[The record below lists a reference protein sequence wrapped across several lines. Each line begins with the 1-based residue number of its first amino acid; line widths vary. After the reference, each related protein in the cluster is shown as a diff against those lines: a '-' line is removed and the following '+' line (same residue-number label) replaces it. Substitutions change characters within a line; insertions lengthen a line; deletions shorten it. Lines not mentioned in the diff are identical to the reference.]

1 MSNAITELARAP
13 SGARVGDDGHPHA
26 RRAPRANSSDLRQ
39 RQQLLVAQARVLA
52 NPTRYQLLRRI
63 GDADG
68 GVTISELSQSFGLT
82 RTAIRQHV
90 SRLVDSGL
98 VWVQPVVPT
107 GPGRPC
113 HRYLATP
120 LTAAMWKAGD
130 PFEQVARLLVKAR
143 PSSSGEK

>member
-1 MSNAITELARAP
+1 MLELL
-13 SGARVGDDGHPHA
+13 GAVHNNGGVGDTQA
-26 RRAPRANSSDLRQ
+26 SRANSTISADRRQ
-39 RQQLLVAQARVLA
+39 LVAQARVLA
-52 NPTRYQLLRRI
+52 NPTRYRLLRRI

-68 GVTISELSQSFGLT
+68 GVTVAELSQSFGLT

-98 VWVQPVVPT
+98 VWAQPVAPT

-120 LTAAMWKAGD
+120 LTAALWKAGD
-130 PFEQVARLLVKAR
+130 PFEQVADLLVGPR
-143 PSSSGEK
+143 PDSSREN